1 MLVDFFYKEINC
13 LNYIFLVFLTLKH
26 ASNFIQRMYVLFSK
40 FCDNINFLESIDSTS
55 SMETLTTLNPMPGRN
70 KTAGKYA

>member
-1 MLVDFFYKEINC
+1 
-13 LNYIFLVFLTLKH
+13 
-26 ASNFIQRMYVLFSK
+26 MYVLFSK
-40 FCDNINFLESIDSTS
+40 FCDNINFLESLDSTS